1 MSKMNRR
8 KGVMR
13 VSSFFSGCGGMD
25 LGVLGGFSFNGRHY
39 EALPF
44 EISHASDFDPRAVE
58 VYNKNFEHKAE
69 VLDIN
74 SVSPSQLPN
83 SDLILGGFPCQSFSI
98 VAQNPKRLGIKD
110 TRGQLFFE
118 LKRLIESK
126 KPKAF
131 VAENVKGIVSAN
143 KGEALPLILEE
154 FRLAGYHVQFRLLN
168 AADFGVPQRR
178 ERVFIV
184 GFRSSAAAS
193 RFEFPEPTHSEAH
206 VTIRGFLESNRTQL
220 EQYFFSDKAVE
231 GLKKT
236 KHFLS
241 MNKGRAQDIDGPCNT
256 LGAHLAKVSLN
267 STDPVLLQDGRY
279 RMFTPREVARLQSF
293 PDEFELSDSRS
304 TSYRVLGNAVAP
316 VMMWHVA
323 KSVSMALRGDR
334 F

>member
-1 MSKMNRR
+1 
-8 KGVMR
+8 
-13 VSSFFSGCGGMD
+13 MD

-58 VYNKNFEHKAE
+58 VYNKNFKHKAE

-193 RFEFPEPTHSEAH
+193 RFKFPEPTHSEAH
-206 VTIRGFLESNRTQL
+206 VKIRGFLESNRTQL

-293 PDEFELSDSRS
+293 PEEFELSDSRS

-323 KSVSMALRGDR
+323 KSVSMALRADT